1 MGSRDETQR
10 GDIWGYM
17 MQINMIEGTLTP
29 GGEEQVAYLVFCKYA
44 SSVPKSEWE
53 RCVVLQE
60 LFLSWLYR
68 IENKGM
74 SYMGKTGLA
83 VL

>member
-1 MGSRDETQR
+1 MGVYDADKHDRENTHPRR
-10 GDIWGYM
+10 GK
-17 MQINMIEGTLTP
+17 
-29 GGEEQVAYLVFCKYA
+29 QVAYLVFCKYA
-44 SSVPKSEWE
+44 SSVPRSEWE

-68 IENKGM
+68 TENKGV